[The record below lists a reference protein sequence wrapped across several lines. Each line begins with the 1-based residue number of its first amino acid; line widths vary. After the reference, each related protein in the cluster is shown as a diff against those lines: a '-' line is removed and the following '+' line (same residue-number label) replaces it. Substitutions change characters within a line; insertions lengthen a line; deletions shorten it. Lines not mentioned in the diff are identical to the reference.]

1 MAWPI
6 PCPCRSRWW
15 GIPRRRGG
23 ARGRR
28 LPTSLAEASEAFA
41 TSNPLKEA
49 LGDSLHRALLDSQ
62 AAEVRF
68 AAALSDEQLVAA
80 YRHWPLVET
89 T

>member
-1 MAWPI
+1 LPE
-6 PCPCRSRWW
+6 PVEGDPSSQE
-15 GIPRRRGG
+15 G
-23 ARGRR
+23 ALERR

-41 TSNPLKEA
+41 ASDPLREA
-49 LGDSLHRALLDSQ
+49 LGDSLHQALLDSQ

-80 YRHWPLVET
+80 YRHWPLVNT